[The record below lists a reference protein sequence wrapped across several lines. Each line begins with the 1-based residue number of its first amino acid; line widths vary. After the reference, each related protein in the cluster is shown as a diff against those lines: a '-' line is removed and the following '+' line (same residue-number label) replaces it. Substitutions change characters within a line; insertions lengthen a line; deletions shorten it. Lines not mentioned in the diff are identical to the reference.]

1 MGEVV
6 NLNRFRKAQ
15 QRAAKE
21 RAAAENRARSGRTKG
36 ERTLEDAEAARRDS
50 ELDQAKIEDRDP
62 A

>member
-1 MGEVV
+1 MILVPSPIT
-6 NLNRFRKAQ
+6 FFTCA
-15 QRAAKE
+15 RAAKE